1 MNARELP
8 TIEETALGVFLHDI
22 GKFMQR
28 AHESLDDMHPE
39 VRRREADVLPAY
51 DGRPTHWHA
60 LWTDAFF
67 ENLGRVR
74 LPGVQLAQVRNI
86 AVYHH
91 RPGPNIPLTE
101 LAAEADRLAAGMD
114 RKPRDENHES
124 EAVARASQDYVRTAL
139 KNPFDAVDLGIGLRE
154 PSGSEI
160 PLGELVPGDHLLPQE
175 KVNTGDYPARYR
187 ELWTSF
193 FSDFVRACSLPNFDL
208 FAEAVLSLSERYT
221 FAIPS
226 STVDQPDI
234 SLHDHQRAAA
244 AVAAAL
250 YRWHERDSEGLAN
263 SARIRD
269 RSLKKFRFLAG
280 DLSGIQRTLFRLA
293 AEQIKGLNKI
303 LRARSLLIALIAE
316 GAALACRRKL
326 GLPVF
331 SVLQNAGGRFLLLV
345 ADVAGIHDA
354 VADLRRQFDPWM
366 RRRYLGDLALV
377 LALSEPFS
385 GEDLL
390 RKNFPQVLDGLR
402 ESVEKAKLRAFEF
415 APSPVLRIEY
425 PHGEC
430 KACGVRPAKDAS
442 PDGRCEACEQEHE
455 LGGALPRL
463 AAICWRPAGAGRI
476 PFFADLSLD
485 WRFEAERAFS
495 DWLSAFRLHGAREA
509 DERLA
514 VRFLAGYVPRLRPE
528 DSEKPAYRLLSE
540 EAREVEAGELKTFE
554 HIALDGLEQVNG
566 ELAGEPLL
574 AVFKADVDRLG
585 AIFSF
590 GLRDQTLSRFAA
602 LSRMM
607 DFFFTGYLP
616 ELIECEF
623 PSMYTVYAGGDDMLL
638 IGPWRQTLE
647 MARALREKFSQ
658 WTGSNPN
665 VTLSAGVELLKAQHP
680 VGPAVRRAEERL
692 ERAKNHKDR
701 ICAVVTEPVEW
712 KVFADALDDAE
723 ALNRQLREGLIHP
736 VFLHRILYFAEQRRL
751 AEGVPVAAKAT
762 VGQATA
768 RQPHGV
774 AMDLRAAD
782 WPARWGYYLARHLR
796 RLPESRQAEAERIRR
811 LANRLL
817 GLDADLRWQQLAA
830 PPRLAVTVAVYRNRN
845 PREARR

>member
-1 MNARELP
+1 MTERELP

-28 AHESLDDMHPE
+28 AHESPAEMDPAVL
-39 VRRREADVLPAY
+39 RRQADVLPSY

-67 ENLGRVR
+67 ERLGQIR
-74 LPGVQLAQVRNI
+74 LPGVRLEQVRNV
-86 AVYHH
+86 AAYHH
-91 RPGPNIPLTE
+91 RPSPNIPLTE
-101 LAAEADRLAAGMD
+101 LAAEADRLSAGMD
-114 RKPRDENHES
+114 RKPRDESQES
-124 EAVARASQDYVRTAL
+124 EAVARTSQDYVRTAL
-139 KNPFDAVDLGIGLRE
+139 KNPFDVVDLGIGLGE

-160 PLGELVPGDHLLPQE
+160 PLGELVPGDQLLPQE
-175 KVNTGDYPARYR
+175 QVNTGDYPARYR

-234 SLHDHQRAAA
+234 SLHDHHRAAA

-316 GAALACRRKL
+316 SAALACRVQL

-345 ADVAGIHDA
+345 PNLSDVHEI
-354 VADLRRQFDPWM
+354 VRQLRGQFDSWM
-366 RRRYLGDLALV
+366 RERYLGDLALIV
-377 LALSEPFS
+377 ALSEPFS
-385 GEDLL
+385 GGDLL
-390 RKNFPQVLDGLR
+390 RENFPRLIDELR
-402 ESVEKAKLRAFEF
+402 ESVERAKLRAFES
-415 APSPVLRIEY
+415 APSPVLRIDY

-430 KACGVRPAKDAS
+430 KACGVRPASDAS

-463 AAICWRPAGAGRI
+463 GVICWRPAGAGRI
-476 PFFADLSLD
+476 PFFAGLSLD
-485 WRFEAERAFS
+485 WRFEADRAFV
-495 DWLSAFRLHGAREA
+495 DWYSAFRLYGAGEV
-509 DERLA
+509 DDRLA
-514 VRFLAGYVPRLRPE
+514 VRFLAGHVPRLQAGE
-528 DSEKPAYRLLSE
+528 TQKPAYRLLSE
-540 EAREVEAGELKTFE
+540 EARAVEVGELKTFE

-607 DFFFTGYLP
+607 DLFFTGYLP
-616 ELIECEF
+616 ELLARRF
-623 PSMYTVYAGGDDMLL
+623 SSMYTVYAGGDDMLL

-647 MARALREKFSQ
+647 MAVALREKFAQ
-658 WTGSNPN
+658 WTGGNPN
-665 VTLSAGVELLKAQHP
+665 VTLSAAIELLKPQQP

-692 ERAKNHKDR
+692 EQAKKDKDR
-701 ICAVVTEPVEW
+701 INAIVNEPVEW
-712 KVFADALDDAE
+712 KVFAE
-723 ALNRQLREGLIHP
+723 ALCHAESLNQWLREDLIRNA
-736 VFLHRILYFAEQRRL
+736 FLHRLLYFAEQRRL
-751 AEGVPVAAKAT
+751 AEGKP
-762 VGQATA
+762 
-768 RQPHGV
+768 
-774 AMDLRAAD
+774 MDLKAAD
-782 WPARWGYYLARHLR
+782 WPARWGYYLARQLR
-796 RLPESRQAEAERIRR
+796 RLPDGRQAEATRIRQ
-811 LANRLL
+811 LAHRLL
-817 GLDADLRWQQLAA
+817 GLDADLKQLALQA
-830 PPRLAVTVAVYRNRN
+830 PPRLAVTVALYRNRN
-845 PREARR
+845 PRETRR